1 MYIYTQKGNNTKN
14 NEIMKRVRN
23 LTLCIGIITVF
34 LCACSGGGQRTISGL
49 NPADFDTI
57 INNKAV
63 KLFTLTNESGM
74 EACITNYGGRL
85 VSLCVPN
92 KAGQLTDVVLG
103 FDNIHQYA
111 DTVNTPSDFGASI
124 GRYANR
130 INKGQLKVGGK
141 TIQLP
146 TNNFGHCLHGGP
158 SGWQYQVYDAVQPND
173 STLQLSIV
181 SPDGD
186 NNFPG
191 TVTAKVIY
199 TLTSDN
205 VLDIKYEAT
214 TDRETVINMTNH
226 SYFNLTGD
234 MSQAG
239 TNMVLYINA
248 DNYTPIDSTFI
259 PNGKVKSVYGTP
271 LDFTKRHALYE
282 TIGDTSF
289 EQIKYAR
296 GYDHNWC
303 LNTYT
308 KGKGNDK
315 IVAAS
320 LYAPIQEFVLKCSLL
335 SLAYKYIRAI
345 SLMVKSKESMALL
358 IPSMRRYAWKARNTP
373 IRRTI
378 LISHLHISNLARHT
392 LAIQHTD
399 LESNS
404 VPTDIM
410 RTI

>member
-1 MYIYTQKGNNTKN
+1 MAVYLKKKMYIYTQKGNNTKN

-63 KLFTLTNESGM
+63 KLFTLSNESGM

-271 LDFTKRHALYE
+271 LILPNAMRFMKRLVIQVLSKSSMPE
-282 TIGDTSF
+282 DMTTIG
-289 EQIKYAR
+289 A
-296 GYDHNWC
+296 
-303 LNTYT
+303 
-308 KGKGNDK
+308 
-315 IVAAS
+315 
-320 LYAPIQEFVLKCSLL
+320 
-335 SLAYKYIRAI
+335 
-345 SLMVKSKESMALL
+345 
-358 IPSMRRYAWKARNTP
+358 
-373 IRRTI
+373 
-378 LISHLHISNLARHT
+378 
-392 LAIQHTD
+392 
-399 LESNS
+399 
-404 VPTDIM
+404 
-410 RTI
+410 